1 MASTV
6 GRNSHTDRPRAAL
19 IGWIALTI
27 ACSISL
33 FAIENLWIDPW
44 LRHRVHRHR
53 IPHLVPEALSG
64 LWFVVFACGAIALV
78 LALVSL
84 ILLARDRYVSLW
96 FKLVTG
102 LALVATIGLFSDWF
116 WVSSGHRSFLPFF
129 RPPHT
134 VTLRWKPSPLPVVGY
149 NVYRKTPDEKTFVK
163 LNLAP
168 IMSLTYTDENVRDRI
183 TYEYMA
189 RGVDTRGRESADS
202 NHCTVTV
209 P

>member
-1 MASTV
+1 MAWTV
-6 GRNSHTDRPRAAL
+6 GRNSRTDRPRAPL
-19 IGWIALTI
+19 IGWIALAI
-27 ACSISL
+27 SCGLSL
-33 FAIENLWIDPW
+33 FVTGNLWIDPW

-78 LALVSL
+78 LALFSL

-102 LALVATIGLFSDWF
+102 LALVATIGLFSEWI

-129 RPPHT
+129 APPHT
-134 VTLRWKPSPLPVVGY
+134 VILKWNSSGLPVVGY
-149 NVYRKTPDEKTFVK
+149 NVYRKTREKKAFVK
-163 LNLAP
+163 LNFAP
-168 IMSLTYTDENVRDRI
+168 IMSLTYRDDSVQNHI
-183 TYEYMA
+183 TYEYVT
-189 RGVDTRGRESADS
+189 RGVDTHGTESADS
-202 NHCTVTV
+202 NRVTVTV